1 MTNKPLKSY
10 NVVDGDN
17 SIAQLDNGIPQTNLR
32 LTLTVNEMAKQL
44 NISRTTAYN
53 LVNQQDFYPAFHIGN
68 RVLVSSSALSSWLQK
83 QTEGK
88 VT

>member
-1 MTNKPLKSY
+1 MTIKHNTCY
-10 NVVDGDN
+10 NTVDGN
-17 SIAQLDNGIPQTNLR
+17 QSIAHLDNGIPHTNLR

-53 LVNQQDFYPAFHIGN
+53 LVNQRDFYPAFRIGN
-68 RVLVSSSALSSWLQK
+68 RVLVSSSALSSWVQQ

-88 VT
+88 AT